1 MADTQFDYLIVGA
14 GFAGSVLAERLAAD
28 LNKRV
33 LLIDRR
39 PHIGGNAYDYFNDDG
54 ILIHQY
60 GPHIFHTNSQR
71 ILDYLSRFTKW
82 RAYEHRVLADVDG
95 ELLPIPINLTTLN
108 KLYGLNLDPAQA
120 EKFLAERAEPVA
132 EIKTSEDVVINQ
144 IGTELYEKFFRG
156 YTKKQWGL
164 DPSELDKSVTSRVP
178 TRTNSDDR
186 YFQDEFQQMPLD
198 GYTAMFEKMV
208 DHPNISILLD
218 VDYREVKNTVQYEHL
233 IFTGPIDEYFDYC
246 FGKLPYRSL
255 EFRHVTVDKPQFQ
268 SVAVVNY
275 PDEHVEHTRITEYK
289 YLTGQVHKKTAL
301 TYEIPQAEGDPY
313 YPIPRPQ
320 NADLYKKYQALA
332 DATPDVTFVG
342 RLATY
347 KYYNMDQVV
356 GQALATYQR
365 LAAIAPNAK
374 LAMPVALKEA

>member
-1 MADTQFDYLIVGA
+1 MAELEFDYLIVGA
-14 GFAGSVLAERLAAD
+14 GFAGSVLAERLASD
-28 LNKRV
+28 SNKSV

-39 PHIGGNAYDYFNDDG
+39 PHIGGNAYDYFNHDG

-71 ILDYLSRFTKW
+71 ILDYLSRFTEW
-82 RAYEHRVLADVDG
+82 RSYEHRVLADVDG
-95 ELLPIPINLTTLN
+95 QLLPIPINLTTLN
-108 KLYGLNLDPAQA
+108 KLYGLNMDAEQA
-120 EKFLAERAEPVA
+120 EKFLAARAEPVA
-132 EIKTSEDVVINQ
+132 DIKTSEDVVINQ

-178 TRTNSDDR
+178 TRTNDDDR
-186 YFQDEFQQMPLD
+186 YFQDEFQQMPLH
-198 GYTAMFEKMV
+198 GYTAMFKKMV
-208 DHPNISILLD
+208 DHPNIKTLLN
-218 VDYREVKNTVQYEHL
+218 VDYRVVKNTIKYGHL

-275 PDEHVEHTRITEYK
+275 PDEQIKHTRITEYK
-289 YLTGQVHKKTAL
+289 YLTGQVHDKTAL
-301 TYEIPQAEGDPY
+301 TYEVPQAEGDPY

-320 NADLYKKYQALA
+320 NAALYKEYQALA
-332 DATPDVTFVG
+332 EATPEVTFVG

-365 LAAIAPNAK
+365 LVTVEADSALVMAT
-374 LAMPVALKEA
+374 ALKET

>member
-1 MADTQFDYLIVGA
+1 MAELEFDYLIVGA
-14 GFAGSVLAERLAAD
+14 GFAGSVLAERLASD
-28 LNKRV
+28 SNKSV

-39 PHIGGNAYDYFNDDG
+39 PHIGGNAYDYFNHDG

-71 ILDYLSRFTKW
+71 ILDYLSRFTEW

-95 ELLPIPINLTTLN
+95 QLLPIPINLTTLN
-108 KLYGLNLDPAQA
+108 KLYGLNMDAKQA
-120 EKFLAERAEPVA
+120 EKFLAARAEPVTD
-132 EIKTSEDVVINQ
+132 IKTSEDVVINQ

-178 TRTNSDDR
+178 TRTNDDDR
-186 YFQDEFQQMPLD
+186 YFQDEFQQMPLH
-198 GYTAMFEKMV
+198 GYTAMFKKMV
-208 DHPNISILLD
+208 DHPNIKTLLN
-218 VDYREVKNTVQYEHL
+218 VDYRVVKNTIKYGHL

-275 PDEHVEHTRITEYK
+275 PDEQIKHTRITEYK
-289 YLTGQVHKKTAL
+289 YLTGQVHDKTAL
-301 TYEIPQAEGDPY
+301 TYEVPQAEGDPY
-313 YPIPRPQ
+313 YPIPRLQ
-320 NADLYKKYQALA
+320 NAALYKEYQALA
-332 DATPDVTFVG
+332 EATPEVTFVG

-365 LAAIAPNAK
+365 LVTVEADSALVMAT
-374 LAMPVALKEA
+374 ALKET